1 MLLRNRRQA
10 SSQDRFISSWTWTK
24 SDELTAENNNVLGQR
39 CCPEACCPTT
49 TDIISQCCW
58 SVPGQK
64 HELRNWKEE
73 RGCCA
78 TRSNPFRRIAFSKH
92 IQIITIRMQ
101 ELNGKLFFFKFQAV
115 VLAEVAIQE
124 SKIQTK
130 KNTVWTFIFPDKPA
144 KHL

>member
-78 TRSNPFRRIAFSKH
+78 TRSNPLPPHRFLQTHSNHHYQDAGTKW
-92 IQIITIRMQ
+92 QT
-101 ELNGKLFFFKFQAV
+101 FFFKFQAV